1 MLIHLKTFEYFLYC
15 RRPPPLTPYKLK
27 CEKDGLNS
35 RLGPPDFH
43 PPTSNSPEEN
53 LTKEYVQFGYKETV
67 DGLKESEEIIL
78 SQVHTFSKPVVH
90 KCKEAVRKCLRAI
103 NESRALKRK
112 AGQVYGVPLSGSLLC
127 KPGFPEQRSCGE
139 ETKKRW
145 IESLSQQHKRLRSLA
160 DNIPGYRRKT
170 LFEVL
175 IRNNVP
181 LLRATWFIKVT
192 YLNQVH
198 CWAINW
204 YL

>member
-90 KCKEAVRKCLRAI
+90 KCKEVR
-103 NESRALKRK
+103 
-112 AGQVYGVPLSGSLLC
+112 Y
-127 KPGFPEQRSCGE
+127 
-139 ETKKRW
+139 
-145 IESLSQQHKRLRSLA
+145 
-160 DNIPGYRRKT
+160 
-170 LFEVL
+170 
-175 IRNNVP
+175 
-181 LLRATWFIKVT
+181 
-192 YLNQVH
+192 
-198 CWAINW
+198 
-204 YL
+204 